1 MFTLHPEPQ
10 NNTHH
15 NATHENN
22 TQHNATHEQH
32 KTEPQCRQ
40 GMAKCFKLL
49 ALLCQCIKVGL

>member
-40 GMAKCFKLL
+40 GMAKFLNY
-49 ALLCQCIKVGL
+49 